1 MPTPRRR
8 NNRTRWIWL
17 AVAVGLVILFYFI
30 RMATRSRV
38 PIRTAAVQR
47 SELKSTIPTN
57 GKVEPQANFEAHAP
71 YPGLIKALYV
81 HEGEKVPEGKLL
93 LSMND
98 ADARARLATALAALK
113 GAQASYDALL
123 QGGTQQQ
130 RLALQGEMSNAQL
143 QRDQAQH
150 DLEALKKLQMTGA
163 ASANEVASAQ
173 QRLDAA
179 NASLENLQQRKTNS
193 YGASDLSHAKAAV
206 ADAQA
211 GYAAAQQAVD
221 QANIRAPFAGTVYRI
236 PVSVTEYVQ
245 QGDLLLQMA
254 DLHKMQ
260 VRAYFDEPEIG
271 KLRVGQPVTI
281 KWDAQPGKT
290 WHGQIARVPSTIITY
305 TTRNVGEV
313 LVTID
318 DANDDLLP
326 NTNVRVTALV
336 ANEPN
341 ALNIPREA
349 LHTENGRPYVFL
361 VKGDTLRRT
370 SVKVGN
376 INLTQV
382 EILDG
387 LTQGE
392 VVALGSTNGQPIG
405 DGVPI
410 SEVK

>member
-1 MPTPRRR
+1 MAKPKRKSRS
-8 NNRTRWIWL
+8 RWIWL
-17 AVAVGLVILFYFI
+17 AVIAGLVILFYFV

-38 PIRTAAVQR
+38 PVRTASVQR

-57 GKVEPQANFEAHAP
+57 GKVEPQVNFEAHAP
-71 YPGLIKALYV
+71 FPGVVRTLYV
-81 HEGEKVPEGKLL
+81 HEGQKVQKGKMLL
-93 LSMND
+93 AMDD
-98 ADARARLATALAALK
+98 ATARARLATALAGLK
-113 GAQASYDALL
+113 SAQASYSAML
-123 QGGTQQQ
+123 QGGTQQE
-130 RLALQGEMSNAQL
+130 RLLLQGDTSKAEIE
-143 QRDQAQH
+143 RDQAQH

-163 ASANEVASAQ
+163 ASASEVASAQ

-179 NASLENLQQRKTNS
+179 NASLGNLQQRKTHN
-193 YGASDLSHAKAAV
+193 YDAGDLSRAKAAV
-206 ADAQA
+206 GDAQA
-211 GYAAAQQAVD
+211 GYAAAKQVVD
-221 QANIRAPFAGTVYRI
+221 EANIRAPFIGTVYRI
-236 PVSVTEYVQ
+236 PVSQTEYVQ

-254 DLHKMQ
+254 DLSKMQ

-290 WHGQIARVPSTIITY
+290 WHGHIARVPSTIVTY

-318 DANDDLLP
+318 DAHDDLLP

-341 ALNIPREA
+341 ALNISREA
-349 LHTENGRPYVFL
+349 LHTENGQPYVYQ
-361 VKGDTLRRT
+361 VRGDKLHRVPIT
-370 SVKVGN
+370 VGN

-382 EILDG
+382 EVLSG
-387 LTQGE
+387 LKQGD

-410 SEVK
+410 TEAK